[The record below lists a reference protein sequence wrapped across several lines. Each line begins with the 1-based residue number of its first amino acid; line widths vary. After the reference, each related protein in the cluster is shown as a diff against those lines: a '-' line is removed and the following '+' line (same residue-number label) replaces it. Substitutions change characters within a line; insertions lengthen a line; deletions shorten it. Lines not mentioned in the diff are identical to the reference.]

1 MLPPSSFSTAE
12 AEVGLM
18 WPNLLALGAATGL
31 PKALATP
38 RIAGWALTRTA
49 TVGNPLVTMSGIIS
63 AFGKTM
69 VKGPG
74 QNLDARVCTS
84 SRSSSGMF
92 VYFSISF
99 P

>member
-38 RIAGWALTRTA
+38 RIAG
-49 TVGNPLVTMSGIIS
+49 
-63 AFGKTM
+63 
-69 VKGPG
+69 
-74 QNLDARVCTS
+74 
-84 SRSSSGMF
+84 
-92 VYFSISF
+92 
-99 P
+99 